1 MSRSISTVRWTP
13 ASPPSER
20 RRMDRQTRRGCASAG
35 DVLGREPRPGRA
47 EEDQYVDDLYEEAS
61 GDVVPEDREAEDV
74 DERQPV
80 VGGEVRL
87 EHGGG
92 VEQVEN
98 LGADEHGDRSQPG
111 PDG

>member
-87 EHGGG
+87 EDGGG
-92 VEQVEN
+92 GEAGGE
-98 LGADEHGDRSQPG
+98 LGASQDGRRSP
-111 PDG
+111 PRP